1 MPTLNLAG
9 ITFSGDAN
17 GSGGF
22 HFDGLDDW
30 FSLSDSKSPVNE
42 RPQAHGAFGIGFD
55 YRESLVLSMKVW
67 YKATSRLELIQ
78 AKRHLLGALG
88 AAGRKTAALTDADGT
103 TSRIVS
109 VRAAPSPDS
118 RGSMAFT
125 YVIDMVA
132 TDPLAYGEEIS
143 VSTGVPVSTGGLAFP
158 LGTGPSGN
166 YIDFGGAGSSGR
178 VALTNTG
185 TAPVFPKLEVT
196 GGLELGFVATDVTI
210 GKILRFERFIP
221 VGSTIAIN
229 QRTGT
234 ASIDGQS
241 DVSGFLTSRDF
252 FQIGAGETHQIQF
265 APLGAVTGIPILTA
279 RLAPGSY

>member
-1 MPTLNLAG
+1 MPTLDLAG
-9 ITFSGDAN
+9 ITFSGDTN
-17 GSGGF
+17 GAGGF
-22 HFDGLDDW
+22 HFNGLSDW

-55 YRESLVLSMKVW
+55 YRESLVLSAKVW
-67 YKATSRLELIQ
+67 YKAASRLEMIQ
-78 AKRHLLGALG
+78 AKRALLGALG
-88 AAGRKTAALTDADGT
+88 AAGPKTAELTDVDGT

-109 VRAAPSPDS
+109 VRAAPSPDN
-118 RGSMAFT
+118 RGSLAFT
-125 YVIDMVA
+125 YDIDLVA
-132 TDPLAYGEEIS
+132 TDPLAYGEE
-143 VSTGVPVSTGGLAFP
+143 VVQSTGVPVTTGGLVWP
-158 LGTGPSGN
+158 LGTGSSGD
-166 YIDFGGAGSSGR
+166 YIDFGAAGASGR
-178 VALTNTG
+178 IEITNSG

-196 GGLELGFVATDVTI
+196 GGVELGFVVTDVTV
-210 GKILRFERFIP
+210 GKTLRFERFIP

-265 APLGAVTGIPILTA
+265 APLGAVTGTPILTA
-279 RLAPGSY
+279 RTAPAYY